1 MTPDGYSVSFGRG
14 DKKLSKIDCSDGY
27 TTVSILKTT
36 ELYALNKC
44 MVFCPKMP
52 GKVKIRKSL

>member
-1 MTPDGYSVSFGRG
+1 M
-14 DKKLSKIDCSDGY
+14 SKIDCSDGY

-36 ELYALNKC
+36 ELYALNEC
-44 MVFCPKMP
+44 TVFCPKMP